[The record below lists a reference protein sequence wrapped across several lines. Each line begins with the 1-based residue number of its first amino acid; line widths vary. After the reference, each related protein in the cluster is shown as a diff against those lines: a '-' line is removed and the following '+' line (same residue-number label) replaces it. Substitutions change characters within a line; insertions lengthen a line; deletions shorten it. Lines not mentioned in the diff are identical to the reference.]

1 MISHYS
7 QTTIFKLLQL
17 AVNPVSRLGLGMQQI
32 CQHNFEHNTYLQES
46 GKA

>member
-32 CQHNFEHNTYLQES
+32 CQHNTYLQES